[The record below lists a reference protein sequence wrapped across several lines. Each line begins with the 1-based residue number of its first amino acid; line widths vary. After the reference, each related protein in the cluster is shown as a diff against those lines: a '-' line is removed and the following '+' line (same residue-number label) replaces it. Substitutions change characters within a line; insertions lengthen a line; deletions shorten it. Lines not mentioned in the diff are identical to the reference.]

1 MLPAK
6 RRNPNVIGRYR
17 SSRFLEFTAERSVR
31 DRGLLVHFAYHTNR
45 NQARE
50 PAFVFM
56 FVARM
61 GYAKS
66 IFTENDHRNRSFI
79 SANEFLDGLAFT
91 VRDGGKRV
99 RIEN

>member
-1 MLPAK
+1 
-6 RRNPNVIGRYR
+6 
-17 SSRFLEFTAERSVR
+17 
-31 DRGLLVHFAYHTNR
+31 
-45 NQARE
+45 
-50 PAFVFM
+50 M
-56 FVARM
+56 FVPRM
-61 GYAKS
+61 GDAKS